1 MKYVIFK
8 KDDLLIP
15 IFSNEMIVHSEIEA
29 GKGRV
34 PVSAG
39 FCYCKNGYITVEEDS
54 RSESLNLDSNPRDE
68 TILNWALCGY
78 PVSVFLD
85 YENHYPIP
93 NEGNINEAVLIKSQ
107 DHWGI

>member
-8 KDDLLIP
+8 KDDFLIP
-15 IFSNEMIVHSEIEA
+15 IFSTEMVVHSEIGA
-29 GKGRV
+29 GEGRV

-68 TILNWALCGY
+68 TILNWAICGY
-78 PVSVFLD
+78 PTSVFLD
-85 YENHYPIP
+85 YDNHYPMP
-93 NEGNINEAVLIKSQ
+93 NDRDVDEIESEKPL